1 MSEIVNK
8 KIEAYVEE
16 HSQAEPELLQELNKE
31 TWENIHSPRMLSG
44 HYQGRLLSM
53 LSKLLQPKTI
63 LEIGTYTGYSAICMA
78 EGLQSGGKLHTI
90 DIDERLYDLQR
101 SYFDRSE
108 YGERIVQHVGDA
120 KEIIPSI
127 DATFDLVFIDADKRG
142 YKKYVELV
150 LPKMKSGGVILS
162 DNVLWKGKVLE
173 DDPEKTDNRTKSLQ
187 EFNVFMNT
195 HPQLETIVL
204 PIRDGLTL
212 SRVK

>member
-16 HSQAEPELLQELNKE
+16 YSQTEPELLQELNKE

-63 LEIGTYTGYSAICMA
+63 LEIGTYTGYSAICMT

-108 YGERIVQHVGDA
+108 YGERIIQHVGDA

-127 DATFDLVFIDADKRG
+127 DAIFDLVFIDADKRG

>member
-8 KIEAYVEE
+8 KIETYVEE
-16 HSQAEPELLQELNKE
+16 HSQNEPELLQKLNKE

-78 EGLQSGGKLHTI
+78 EGLQPDGKLHTI
-90 DIDERLYDLQR
+90 DINKDLYDLQR
-101 SYFDRSE
+101 RYFDLSE
-108 YGERIVQHVGDA
+108 YGQSIIQHVGGA
-120 KEIIPSI
+120 KEIIPTI
-127 DATFDLVFIDADKRG
+127 DAAFDLVCIDADKRG

-150 LPKMKSGGVILS
+150 LLKMSSGGVILS
-162 DNVLWKGKVLE
+162 DNVLWKGQVIEIEPK
-173 DDPEKTDNRTKSLQ
+173 KTDNRKRSLK
-187 EFNVFMNT
+187 EFNVFIHT
-195 HPQLETIVL
+195 DPQLESIVL

>member
-16 HSQAEPELLQELNKE
+16 HSQTEPELLQELNKE

-63 LEIGTYTGYSAICMA
+63 LEIGTYTGYSAICMT

-108 YGERIVQHVGDA
+108 YGERIIQHVG
-120 KEIIPSI
+120 
-127 DATFDLVFIDADKRG
+127 
-142 YKKYVELV
+142 
-150 LPKMKSGGVILS
+150 
-162 DNVLWKGKVLE
+162 
-173 DDPEKTDNRTKSLQ
+173 
-187 EFNVFMNT
+187 
-195 HPQLETIVL
+195 
-204 PIRDGLTL
+204 
-212 SRVK
+212 